1 VTCYNKIKARK
12 GGYDTMS
19 VTPKQKNLLDIKQYI
34 TDEKGHKVA
43 AILDIKELS
52 RIERML
58 EDLSDLRAIEDRI
71 VEPSEDYE
79 SYSKKRKSR
88 LHV

>member
-1 VTCYNKIKARK
+1 MPVT
-12 GGYDTMS
+12 S
-19 VTPKQKNLLDIKQYI
+19 KQKDVLDIKQYI
-34 TDEKGHKVA
+34 TDEKGNKVA

-58 EDLSDLRAIEDRI
+58 EDLSDLMAIQDRI
-71 VEPSEDYE
+71 IEPSEDYE
-79 SYSKKRKSR
+79 SYSRKRKSR

>member
-1 VTCYNKIKARK
+1 
-12 GGYDTMS
+12 MS
-19 VTPKQKNLLDIKQYI
+19 TALKQNDIISVKQYV

-52 RIERML
+52 RIKDLL
-58 EDLSDLRAIEDRI
+58 EDLSDLKVIEDRAA
-71 VEPSEDYE
+71 EPMEDYE
-79 SYSKKRKSR
+79 GYSRKRKTR